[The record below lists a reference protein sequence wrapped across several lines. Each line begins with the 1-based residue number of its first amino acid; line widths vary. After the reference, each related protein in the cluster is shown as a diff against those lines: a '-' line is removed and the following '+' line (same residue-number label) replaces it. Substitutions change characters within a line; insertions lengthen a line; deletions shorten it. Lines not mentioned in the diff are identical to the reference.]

1 MKAAI
6 YTRVSTLDQNPT
18 TQLLD
23 LQQLASQRGFTVV
36 KTYVDHGISGTKSR
50 RPGLDEML
58 HDARRHQFDVVLVW
72 AADRLARSVKHFVDI
87 LAELDHLKIGFI
99 SYREQIDT
107 GGPLGKAI
115 MTIVA
120 AIAELERSLI
130 VERVK
135 AGLRRARLEGRRL
148 GRKPLDLDKNAIIGD
163 RARGL
168 SFRRI
173 AKLHQISTA
182 TVRRVLRAHQ
192 PGIPENAGET
202 GGQLE
207 TRP

>member
-1 MKAAI
+1 MRVAI
-6 YTRVSTLDQNPT
+6 YCRVSTLDQNPT

-23 LQQLASQRGFTVV
+23 LQQLASQRGFEVV
-36 KTYVDHGISGTKSR
+36 KVYTDHGFSGSKSR
-50 RPGLDEML
+50 RPGLDEL
-58 HDARRHQFDVVLVW
+58 LYDARRHQFDLVLVW

-135 AGLRRARLEGRRL
+135 AGLRRARLEGRHI
-148 GRKPLDLDKNAIIGD
+148 GRKPLDLDRNAIIGD
-163 RARGL
+163 RAKGM
-168 SFRRI
+168 SFRQV
-173 AKLHQISTA
+173 AKAHQISTA
-182 TVRRVLRAHQ
+182 TVRRIMSAHK
-192 PGIPENAGET
+192 T
-202 GGQLE
+202 GVPVDAVE
-207 TRP
+207 PRRSA